1 MYIGEIII
9 NVNFKKM
16 DIIVERWD
24 LDRIVFFY
32 VVLINK
38 YSVDVYMY
46 FMESGILVMVKYC
59 E

>member
-1 MYIGEIII
+1 MYIGEIIM

-46 FMESGILVMVKYC
+46 FMESILVMVKYC